1 MTEPKIKS
9 SAMKFLKLKK
19 ENEVVFRY
27 IFHCMRNINYKP
39 VDHSRQWIEKYSKIE
54 VPVPPLE
61 IQEEIVRILDKFT
74 ELTTE
79 LTLRKLQYEH
89 YRDKLLTFGNEVEW
103 KKIKEIALKVTSG
116 GTPKTE
122 KIEYWENGTIPWM
135 SSGEVNLETIFKTE
149 KYITELG
156 LNNSS
161 AKLIP
166 KNSIVVALAGQ
177 GKTRGK
183 VARIRIDLS
192 TNQSLAAIIVD
203 ENKINPDYI
212 FYFLKTQYQT
222 LRQISSGNGTRGVLN
237 LQMIANYSIPVPSL
251 EEQKR
256 IVEILDRFDKYIND
270 IKEGLPAEIEMR
282 QKQYEYYRDK
292 LLDFS

>member
-1 MTEPKIKS
+1 
-9 SAMKFLKLKK
+9 
-19 ENEVVFRY
+19 
-27 IFHCMRNINYKP
+27 
-39 VDHSRQWIEKYSKIE
+39 
-54 VPVPPLE
+54 
-61 IQEEIVRILDKFT
+61 
-74 ELTTE
+74 
-79 LTLRKLQYEH
+79 
-89 YRDKLLTFGNEVEW
+89 
-103 KKIKEIALKVTSG
+103 
-116 GTPKTE
+116 
-122 KIEYWENGTIPWM
+122 M

-222 LRQISSGNGTRGVLN
+222 LRQISSGNGTRGGLN

-292 LLDFS
+292 LLDLS